1 MALTTGFAVDC
12 ANGGCSGGIVRIFL
26 ANKQDLDTG
35 VGVNGFTEGT
45 QGIFTAVTM
54 NALAVFYQVDPVRF
68 SASFNE
74 SGAQGENNCTYAY
87 TQDIAFTLPCT
98 QDVDTRN
105 FIEDM
110 QNQNCCGMVAIVEYT
125 DGTYKAVGYLT
136 NQFVTMNTSE
146 ATSGTAL
153 TDANQVVVTLQTLS
167 VEPARV
173 FTGAVPL

>member
-1 MALTTGFAVDC
+1 MALTTGYAVDC
-12 ANGGCSGGIVRIFL
+12 ANGGCSGGIVRIYL
-26 ANKQDLDTG
+26 ANKQDLDDT

-54 NALAVFYQVDPVRF
+54 LLAKVFYEVVPVRF

-87 TQDIAFTLPCT
+87 TQDIAFTMPCT
-98 QDVDTRN
+98 QDVDSRN

-110 QNQNCCGMVAIVEYT
+110 QGQNCCGMVAIVEYT
-125 DGTYKAVGYLT
+125 DGNYKAVGYLT
-136 NQFVTMNTSE
+136 NQFVTMSASE
-146 ATSGTAL
+146 ATSGAAL
-153 TDANQVVVTLQTLS
+153 TDANQVVVTLQTVA

-173 FTGAVPL
+173 FTGTVPV